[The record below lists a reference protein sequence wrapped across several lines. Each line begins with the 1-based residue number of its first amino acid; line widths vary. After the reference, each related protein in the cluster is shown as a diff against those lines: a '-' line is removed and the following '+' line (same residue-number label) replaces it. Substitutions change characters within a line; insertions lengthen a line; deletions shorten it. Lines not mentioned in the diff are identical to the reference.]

1 MSNHNFNID
10 IERRERLGFP
20 EVIFGQNKDV
30 NTLYSII
37 SVHLEKKESVLI
49 TRLQAKKYK
58 SLCKDFPGIFY
69 DPVSSI
75 CIVGE
80 YQKSNL
86 TGTVGIVS
94 AGTSD
99 EYVVNEAYY
108 CLQYLGIETDK
119 IQDVGVAGIHRLL
132 DRLEDIKSFDI
143 LIVVAGFEGALPT
156 AIGGLAP
163 QPIIA
168 VPTSVG
174 TGVAHDGT
182 VALHSMLSS
191 CANGISVVNIDNG
204 YGAAMAAF
212 RILNTVNNK

>member
-1 MSNHNFNID
+1 MRHHNYNID
-10 IERRERLGFP
+10 IQRRERLGFP
-20 EVIFGQNKDV
+20 EVIFGQNKDI
-30 NTLYSII
+30 NTLHSII
-37 SVHLEKKESVLI
+37 SAHLENGKSVLI
-49 TRLQAKKYK
+49 TRLQAEKHD
-58 SLCKDFPGIFY
+58 SLNGDFPGIFY
-69 DPVSSI
+69 DPVSAV
-75 CIVGE
+75 CMVGE
-80 YQKSNL
+80 PHKSNL

-119 IQDVGVAGIHRLL
+119 IQDVGVAGIHRLM
-132 DRLEDIKSFDI
+132 DRLDDIKAFDV

-156 AIGGLAP
+156 AVGGLVP

-212 RILNTVNNK
+212 RILNSINNK

>member
-1 MSNHNFNID
+1 MNQHNYNID
-10 IERRERLGFP
+10 IQRRQRLGFP
-20 EVIFGQNKDV
+20 EVVFGQNKDI
-30 NTLYSII
+30 NTLHSII
-37 SVHLEKKESVLI
+37 GAHLVEGESVLI
-49 TRLQAKKYK
+49 TRLQPKKYK
-58 SLCKDFPGIFY
+58 SLYQDFPGIFY

-75 CIVGE
+75 CIAGE
-80 YQKSNL
+80 PKGANL
-86 TGTVGIVS
+86 VGTVGIIS

-108 CLQYLGIETDK
+108 CLQYLGIETGK
-119 IQDVGVAGIHRLL
+119 IQDVGVAGIHRLMSRL
-132 DRLEDIKSFDI
+132 DDIKLFDV

-156 AIGGLAP
+156 AIGGLVP

-174 TGVAHDGT
+174 TGVAHDGK
-182 VALHSMLSS
+182 VALYSMLSS

-212 RILNTVNNK
+212 RILNSLNKK

>member
-1 MSNHNFNID
+1 MNQNNYNID
-10 IERRERLGFP
+10 VQRKQRLGFP
-20 EVIFGQNKDV
+20 EVVFGQSKDV
-30 NTLYSII
+30 DTLRAII
-37 SVHLEKKESVLI
+37 SDHLKNGESVLI
-49 TRLQAKKYK
+49 TRLQGKKHK
-58 SLCKDFPGIFY
+58 TLEQEFPGIFY
-69 DPVSSI
+69 DPVSAV
-75 CIVGE
+75 CIVGAHQE
-80 YQKSNL
+80 SNL
-86 TGTVGIVS
+86 TGTVGIIS

-108 CLQYLGIETDK
+108 CLQYLGIETAK

-132 DRLEDIKSFDI
+132 NRLDDIKAFDI
-143 LIVVAGFEGALPT
+143 LIVIAGFEGALPT
-156 AIGGLAP
+156 AIGGLVP

-212 RILNTVNNK
+212 RILNFLNNK

>member
-1 MSNHNFNID
+1 MRHHNYNID
-10 IERRERLGFP
+10 VQRTERLGFP
-20 EVIFGQNKDV
+20 EVVFGQNKDV
-30 NTLYSII
+30 ATLHSII
-37 SVHLEKKESVLI
+37 SAHLENGESILI
-49 TRLQAKKYK
+49 TRLQAKKHKFLY
-58 SLCKDFPGIFY
+58 KDFPGIFY
-69 DPVSSI
+69 DPVSSV

-80 YQKSNL
+80 HRKSNL
-86 TGTVGIVS
+86 VGTVGIIS

-108 CLQYLGIETDK
+108 CLQYLGVGTAK
-119 IQDVGVAGIHRLL
+119 IQDVGVAGIHRLF
-132 DRLEDIKSFDI
+132 DRLDDIKAFDV

-156 AIGGLAP
+156 AIGGLVP

-212 RILNTVNNK
+212 RILNSVNNK

>member
-1 MSNHNFNID
+1 MNQHNYNID
-10 IERRERLGFP
+10 IQRRQRLGFP
-20 EVIFGQNKDV
+20 EVVFGQNKDI
-30 NTLYSII
+30 NTLHSII
-37 SVHLEKKESVLI
+37 SAHLVEGESVLI
-49 TRLQAKKYK
+49 TRLQAEKHE
-58 SLCKDFPGIFY
+58 SLHKDFPGIFY

-75 CIVGE
+75 CIAGE
-80 YQKSNL
+80 SRKSNL

-94 AGTSD
+94 GGTSD
-99 EYVVNEAYY
+99 EYVVNEAFY
-108 CLQYLGIETDK
+108 CLQYLGIETAR
-119 IQDVGVAGIHRLL
+119 IQDVGIAGIHRLL
-132 DRLEDIKSFDI
+132 DRLEDIKTFDV

-174 TGVAHDGT
+174 TGVARDGT

-212 RILNTVNNK
+212 RILNAVNKK

>member
-1 MSNHNFNID
+1 MNQQNYNID
-10 IERRERLGFP
+10 VQRRERLGFP
-20 EVIFGQNKDV
+20 EVVFGQNKDV

-37 SVHLEKKESVLI
+37 KDHLDKRESVLI
-49 TRLQAKKYK
+49 TRLQSDKHN
-58 SLCKDFPGIFY
+58 SLSKNFPDMFY
-69 DPVSSI
+69 DPISSV
-75 CIVGE
+75 CMVGE
-80 YQKSNL
+80 RQTSSL
-86 TGTVGIVS
+86 VGSVGIVS

-99 EYVVNEAYY
+99 EYVVNEAFY
-108 CLQYLGIETDK
+108 CLQYLGIETAK
-119 IQDVGVAGIHRLL
+119 IQDVGVAGIHRLM
-132 DRLEDIKSFDI
+132 DRLEDIRTFDV

-156 AIGGLAP
+156 AIGGLVP

-212 RILNTVNNK
+212 RILNSLNNE

>member
-1 MSNHNFNID
+1 MSHNNYNID
-10 IERRERLGFP
+10 IQRSERLGFP
-20 EVIFGQNKDV
+20 EVIFGQNKDID
-30 NTLYSII
+30 TLNSII
-37 SVHLEKKESVLI
+37 SAHLEKEQSVLI
-49 TRLQAKKYK
+49 TRLQAEKHK
-58 SLCKDFPGIFY
+58 SLYKDFPGIFY

-80 YQKSNL
+80 HQKSNL
-86 TGTVGIVS
+86 VGTVGIIS

-99 EYVVNEAYY
+99 EYVVNESYY

-119 IQDVGVAGIHRLL
+119 IQDVGVAGIHRLM
-132 DRLEDIKSFDI
+132 DRLDDIKSFDV

-156 AIGGLAP
+156 AIGGLVP

-174 TGVAHDGT
+174 TGVASDGT

-212 RILNTVNNK
+212 RILNSGNND

>member
-1 MSNHNFNID
+1 MARHNYNID
-10 IERRERLGFP
+10 MQRKERLGFP
-20 EVIFGQNKDV
+20 EVIYGQNKDID
-30 NTLYSII
+30 TLNSII
-37 SVHLEKKESVLI
+37 RAHLENRESVLI
-49 TRLQAKKYK
+49 TRLQANKYDC
-58 SLCKDFPGIFY
+58 LNTDFPGIFY

-80 YQKSNL
+80 HLKSKL
-86 TGTVGIVS
+86 VGTVGIVS

-132 DRLEDIKSFDI
+132 ERLEDIKSFDI

-156 AIGGLAP
+156 AIGGLVP

-174 TGVAHDGT
+174 TGVARDGT

-212 RILNTVNNK
+212 RILNAANNK

>member
-20 EVIFGQNKDV
+20 EVIFGQNKDI
-30 NTLYSII
+30 NTLNSII
-37 SVHLEKKESVLI
+37 SAHLEKKESVLI
-49 TRLQAKKYK
+49 TRLQSKKYK

-80 YQKSNL
+80 YQKSDL

-119 IQDVGVAGIHRLL
+119 IQDVGVAGIHRLM

-163 QPIIA
+163 
-168 VPTSVG
+168 PTDHRS
-174 TGVAHDGT
+174 AHQCGNR
-182 VALHSMLSS
+182 
-191 CANGISVVNIDNG
+191 CGP
-204 YGAAMAAF
+204 
-212 RILNTVNNK
+212 

>member
-1 MSNHNFNID
+1 MRHHNYDID
-10 IERRERLGFP
+10 IQRKERLGFP
-20 EVIFGQNKDV
+20 EVVFAQNKNID
-30 NTLYSII
+30 TLHSII
-37 SVHLEKKESVLI
+37 SAHLEQGESLLI
-49 TRLQAKKYK
+49 TRLQADKHK
-58 SLCKDFPGIFY
+58 SLYQDFPAIFY

-80 YQKSNL
+80 SQKSNL
-86 TGTVGIVS
+86 TGTVGIIS

-108 CLQYLGIETDK
+108 CLQYLGIGTGK
-119 IQDVGVAGIHRLL
+119 IQDVGVAGIHRLMN
-132 DRLEDIKSFDI
+132 RLEDIKSFDV

-156 AIGGLAP
+156 AIGGLVP

-174 TGVAHDGT
+174 TGVAHDGK
-182 VALHSMLSS
+182 VALYSMLSS

-212 RILNTVNNK
+212 RILNSVNKK

>member
-1 MSNHNFNID
+1 MGPHNYNLD
-10 IERRERLGFP
+10 MQRRERLGFP
-20 EVIFGQNKDV
+20 EIIFGQTKDV
-30 NTLYSII
+30 HTLNSII
-37 SVHLEKKESVLI
+37 RAHLEKNESVLI
-49 TRLQAKKYK
+49 TRLQAEKHAC
-58 SLCKDFPGIFY
+58 LITDFPGIFY
-69 DPVSSI
+69 DPVSSV

-80 YQKSNL
+80 HYKSNL
-86 TGTVGIVS
+86 AGKVGIVS

-108 CLQYLGIETDK
+108 CLQYLGIEANK
-119 IQDVGVAGIHRLL
+119 IQDVGVAGIHRLME
-132 DRLEDIKSFDI
+132 RMEDIKSFDI
-143 LIVVAGFEGALPT
+143 LIVIAGFEGALPT

-174 TGVAHDGT
+174 TGVARDGT

-212 RILNTVNNK
+212 RILNIVKNK

>member
-1 MSNHNFNID
+1 MNQHNYNID
-10 IERRERLGFP
+10 IQRRERLGFP
-20 EVIFGQNKDV
+20 EVVFGQNKDIE
-30 NTLYSII
+30 TLYSII
-37 SVHLEKKESVLI
+37 RAHLEKKESVLI
-49 TRLQAKKYK
+49 TRLQAKKHK
-58 SLCKDFPGIFY
+58 SLYKDFPGIFY
-69 DPVSSI
+69 DPVSSV
-75 CIVGE
+75 CIVGAH
-80 YQKSNL
+80 QKSHL
-86 TGTVGIVS
+86 EGTVGIIS

-108 CLQYLGIETDK
+108 SLQFLGIDTAK
-119 IQDVGVAGIHRLL
+119 IQDVGVAGIHRLM
-132 DRLEDIKSFDI
+132 DRLDDIKSFDV

-156 AIGGLAP
+156 AIGGLAS

-182 VALHSMLSS
+182 VALYSMLSS

-212 RILNTVNNK
+212 RILNSVNNK

>member
-1 MSNHNFNID
+1 MNQHNYNID
-10 IERRERLGFP
+10 LQRRERLGFP
-20 EVIFGQNKDV
+20 EVIFGQNKDID
-30 NTLYSII
+30 TLYAII
-37 SVHLEKKESVLI
+37 SDHLEKRESVLI
-49 TRLQAKKYK
+49 TRLQAKKHK
-58 SLCKDFPGIFY
+58 SLHKDFPGIFY

-75 CIVGE
+75 CIVGAH
-80 YQKSNL
+80 QKSNL
-86 TGTVGIVS
+86 VGTVGIIS

-108 CLQYLGIETDK
+108 CLQYLGVETAK
-119 IQDVGVAGIHRLL
+119 IQDVGVAGIHRLM
-132 DRLEDIKSFDI
+132 DRLDDIKSFDV

-212 RILNTVNNK
+212 RILNSVNNK

>member
-1 MSNHNFNID
+1 VRQHNYNID
-10 IERRERLGFP
+10 IQRRERVGFP
-20 EVIFGQNKDV
+20 EVVFGQNKDV
-30 NTLYSII
+30 STLHSII
-37 SVHLEKKESVLI
+37 GAHLDSGESVLI
-49 TRLQAKKYK
+49 TRLQAKKHK
-58 SLCKDFPGIFY
+58 SLHQDFPGIFY

-75 CIVGE
+75 CMVGE
-80 YQKSNL
+80 PRESDL
-86 TGTVGIVS
+86 VGTVGIVS

-99 EYVVNEAYY
+99 EYVVNEAFYS
-108 CLQYLGIETDK
+108 LQYLGIETDK
-119 IQDVGVAGIHRLL
+119 IQDVGVAGIHRLMERL
-132 DRLEDIKSFDI
+132 DDIKAFDV
-143 LIVVAGFEGALPT
+143 LIIVAGFEGALPT
-156 AIGGLAP
+156 AVGGLVP

-212 RILNTVNNK
+212 RILNSINKR

>member
-1 MSNHNFNID
+1 MNQHNYNID
-10 IERRERLGFP
+10 IQRRQRLGFP
-20 EVIFGQNKDV
+20 EVVFGQNKDI
-30 NTLYSII
+30 NTLHSII
-37 SVHLEKKESVLI
+37 SAHLVEGESVLI
-49 TRLQAKKYK
+49 TRLQAEKHE
-58 SLCKDFPGIFY
+58 SLHKDFPGIFY

-80 YQKSNL
+80 PRKSNL

-94 AGTSD
+94 GGTSD
-99 EYVVNEAYY
+99 EYVVNEAFY
-108 CLQYLGIETDK
+108 CLQYLGIETAR
-119 IQDVGVAGIHRLL
+119 IQDVGIAGIHRLL
-132 DRLEDIKSFDI
+132 DRLEDIKTFDV

-174 TGVAHDGT
+174 TGVARDGT

-212 RILNTVNNK
+212 RILNAVNKK

>member
-1 MSNHNFNID
+1 MRQHNYNID
-10 IERRERLGFP
+10 TQRKERLGFP
-20 EVIFGQNKDV
+20 EVVFGQNKDI
-30 NTLYSII
+30 NTLHSII
-37 SVHLEKKESVLI
+37 RAHLETGESVMI
-49 TRLQAKKYK
+49 TRLQAEKHE
-58 SLCKDFPGIFY
+58 SLHRDFPGIFY
-69 DPVSSI
+69 DPVSSV

-80 YQKSNL
+80 HQQSSL
-86 TGTVGIVS
+86 VGTVGVIS

-108 CLQYLGIETDK
+108 CLQYLGIETGK
-119 IQDVGVAGIHRLL
+119 IQDVGVAGIHRLM
-132 DRLEDIKSFDI
+132 DRLDDIRAFDV

-156 AIGGLAP
+156 AVGGLVP

-212 RILNTVNNK
+212 RILNCLKNK

>member
-1 MSNHNFNID
+1 MKDHNYNID
-10 IERRERLGFP
+10 IQRRERLGFP
-20 EVIFGQNKDV
+20 EVVFGQNKDV
-30 NTLYSII
+30 DTLNSII
-37 SVHLEKKESVLI
+37 SAHMENGESVLI
-49 TRLQAKKYK
+49 TRLQAEKHK
-58 SLCKDFPGIFY
+58 SLYQDFPGIFY

-75 CIVGE
+75 CIVGAH
-80 YQKSNL
+80 QNSNL
-86 TGTVGIVS
+86 VGTVGIIS

-108 CLQYLGIETDK
+108 CLQYLGVETAK
-119 IQDVGVAGIHRLL
+119 IQDIGVAGIHRLL
-132 DRLEDIKSFDI
+132 DRLDDIKLFDV

-156 AIGGLAP
+156 AIGGLVP

-212 RILNTVNNK
+212 RILNSVNNK

>member
-1 MSNHNFNID
+1 MAHHNYNID
-10 IERRERLGFP
+10 MQREERLGFP

-30 NTLYSII
+30 DTLNSII
-37 SVHLEKKESVLI
+37 RAYLEKKESVLI
-49 TRLQAKKYK
+49 TRLQAEKHE
-58 SLCKDFPGIFY
+58 SLNTDFPSIFY
-69 DPVSSI
+69 DPVSSV

-80 YQKSNL
+80 HHKSNL
-86 TGTVGIVS
+86 VGTVGIVS

-119 IQDVGVAGIHRLL
+119 IQDVGVAGIHRLIE
-132 DRLEDIKSFDI
+132 RLEDIKSFDI

-156 AIGGLAP
+156 AIGGLVP

-212 RILNTVNNK
+212 RILNAVNNK